1 MALAL
6 PTAHDADAA
15 NLDPGGA
22 AASGGRTM
30 DHQPVTPRPDFIIS
44 AVLIA
49 VLALAAGG
57 VMVFAQH

>member
-1 MALAL
+1 
-6 PTAHDADAA
+6 
-15 NLDPGGA
+15 
-22 AASGGRTM
+22 M